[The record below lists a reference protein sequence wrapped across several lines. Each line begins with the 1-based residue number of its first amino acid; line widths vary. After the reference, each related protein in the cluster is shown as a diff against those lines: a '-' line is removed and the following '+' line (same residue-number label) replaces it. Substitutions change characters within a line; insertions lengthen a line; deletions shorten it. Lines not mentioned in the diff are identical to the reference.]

1 MHPISGLN
9 PDAARPLAQAAGIQG
24 APQDR
29 PPREQDQGRPLRP
42 AADEYTPEQKEPPS
56 GRYWLERDGDGRQ
69 VVFYDGPQQPAGGP
83 ARPEAGDAPASGG
96 AQPQDAPAQPRQAED
111 APDADAPQPGRAAE
125 GPEEKRL
132 PEDDQ
137 ERCTVDTGRVDR
149 EIEALKKQKQE
160 LERQLKAETDETKA
174 RALRARVAQIEQELS
189 QKDNDTYRRQH
200 AEYSFS

>member
-83 ARPEAGDAPASGG
+83 ARPETGDTPASGG
-96 AQPQDAPAQPRQAED
+96 AQPRQAED
-111 APDADAPQPGRAAE
+111 APDADAPQPGKAAG
-125 GPEEKRL
+125 GPEEKRA
-132 PEDDQ
+132 PENDQ